1 MLLLDSNNAPTNT
14 VYYISAIAYGTLKR
28 EGLLD
33 LSALYRKVSEY
44 TACKPVSFDFY
55 MMALDFL
62 FLLDKVYVD
71 RKGNLHVH

>member
-14 VYYISAIAYGTLKR
+14 VYYISAISYGILKR
-28 EGLLD
+28 GEALD

-71 RKGNLHVH
+71 RKGYLHVH